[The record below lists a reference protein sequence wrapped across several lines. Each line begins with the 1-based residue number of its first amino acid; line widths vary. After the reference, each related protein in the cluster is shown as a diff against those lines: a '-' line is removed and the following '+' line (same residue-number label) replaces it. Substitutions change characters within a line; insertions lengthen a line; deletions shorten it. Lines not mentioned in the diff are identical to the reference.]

1 MFQDS
6 DKPYLHHAGLMQ
18 RVLRYLNLADDR
30 QVSDE
35 TLYSTLAALGVIVL
49 WLSWTT

>member
-6 DKPYLHHAGLMQ
+6 DKPYLHHATNRMQ
-18 RVLRYLNLADDR
+18 RILRYLNLADDS
-30 QVSDE
+30 QVSNG

-49 WLSWTT
+49 WLS